1 MNEQLRMNEQPKMN
15 EPDRMNKPE
24 RIKLVLVDDD
34 VVLLR
39 TLTRRF
45 EQAGASVV
53 AFAEP
58 CTSDQLIAEQA
69 DAYLLDLRFASQS
82 GLSFV
87 EPLRAA
93 LPNCRIV
100 LLTGYGSIAN
110 AVQAVKSGADDYL
123 TKPVDFQQLRQ
134 VLCGPLLSTEPGSPA
149 SEQPEPASTPSLLS
163 PEQLEWEHIQR
174 VLAEQGGNISQTA
187 RVLGMHRRTLQ
198 RKLLKRRP

>member
-1 MNEQLRMNEQPKMN
+1 M
-15 EPDRMNKPE
+15 
-24 RIKLVLVDDD
+24 KLVLVDDD
-34 VVLLR
+34 AVLLR
-39 TLTRRF
+39 TLARRF
-45 EQAGASVV
+45 EQTGARVV
-53 AFAEP
+53 TFAEP
-58 CTSDQLIAEQA
+58 CTCDQLIAEQA

-82 GLSFV
+82 GLSFI

-110 AVQAVKSGADDYL
+110 AVQAVKLGADDYL

-134 VLCGPLLSTEPGSPA
+134 VLYGQFLLTEPDTPA
-149 SEQPEPASTPSLLS
+149 SEQPEPASTLSLLS

-174 VLAEQGGNISQTA
+174 VLTEQDGNISQTA
-187 RVLGMHRRTLQ
+187 RMLGMHRRTLQ

>member
-1 MNEQLRMNEQPKMN
+1 MNESQ
-15 EPDRMNKPE
+15 

-34 VVLLR
+34 AVLLR
-39 TLTRRF
+39 TLARRF
-45 EQAGASVV
+45 EQTGASVV
-53 AFAEP
+53 TFAEP
-58 CTSDQLIAEQA
+58 CTSAQLIAEQA

-87 EPLRAA
+87 EPLRTA

-110 AVQAVKSGADDYL
+110 AVQAVKLGADDYL

-134 VLCGPLLSTEPGSPA
+134 VLCGRNLPA
-149 SEQPEPASTPSLLS
+149 EAGLQAAAPPDNQTASSLLS
-163 PEQLEWEHIQR
+163 PDQLEWEHIQR
-174 VLAEQGGNISQTA
+174 VLTEQDGNISQTA